1 MCGCGLIILQLYGLS
16 VEYSIITLVVLLILL
31 LAYYVFAPKT
41 GWVLL
46 LTPVFYMLHISYA
59 VPVVVGLTVGIAGIV
74 PAFFGTYLY
83 FTLSFCSEFALSASM
98 FGEGDFVQKIVFIM
112 DNTIVDKE
120 MLVMGI
126 VFSAVIILVA
136 VIKSFSIDHSRTI
149 AVVTGSVVEAVLV
162 VMSHVMMNL
171 TFSMVGLVAGCV
183 AAVAIGLLLSFF
195 VLSVDYSRT
204 ERVQFEDDEYYYY
217 VKAVPKAIVAG
228 TDKKVTRFSGKE
240 EQDRMTKKR
249 FAEEMEID
257 EDLLD

>member
-1 MCGCGLIILQLYGLS
+1 
-16 VEYSIITLVVLLILL
+16 
-31 LAYYVFAPKT
+31 
-41 GWVLL
+41 
-46 LTPVFYMLHISYA
+46 
-59 VPVVVGLTVGIAGIV
+59 
-74 PAFFGTYLY
+74 
-83 FTLSFCSEFALSASM
+83 
-98 FGEGDFVQKIVFIM
+98 M

-171 TFSMVGLVAGCV
+171 TFSMAGLVAGCV

-217 VKAVPKAIVAG
+217 VKAVPKAVVSG
-228 TDKKVTRFSGKE
+228 TNKQVKRFGGKDE
-240 EQDRMTKKR
+240 KERLTKKR
-249 FAEEMEID
+249 FAEEMDID
-257 EDLLD
+257 EELLD

>member
-1 MCGCGLIILQLYGLS
+1 
-16 VEYSIITLVVLLILL
+16 
-31 LAYYVFAPKT
+31 
-41 GWVLL
+41 
-46 LTPVFYMLHISYA
+46 
-59 VPVVVGLTVGIAGIV
+59 
-74 PAFFGTYLY
+74 
-83 FTLSFCSEFALSASM
+83 M

-183 AAVAIGLLLSFF
+183 AAVAIGLLLSF
-195 VLSVDYSRT
+195 L
-204 ERVQFEDDEYYYY
+204 YYRL
-217 VKAVPKAIVAG
+217 
-228 TDKKVTRFSGKE
+228 TTRGQKGCSL
-240 EQDRMTKKR
+240 RMMTIIT
-249 FAEEMEID
+249 M
-257 EDLLD
+257 